1 MPAEGVHERS
11 DLSDDCRLRFRGR
24 RRDSGRSKGLCG
36 CRLPWDERNRCADS
50 AKHNGRDRRSRGAA
64 RVRARAARGDLARHR
79 HRWGQAGNA
88 LLAAAPRGCGGRVTK
103 TESLFSRPIIEAVAD
118 YLSDH
123 PVPLVVDPVMVAS
136 SGAKLLQDDAIDA
149 LVTRLFPLA
158 TAVTPNLHQA
168 QVLASR
174 VRGPGPQTAR
184 VLHDA

>member
-1 MPAEGVHERS
+1 MSVPICLTIAGSDSGGGAGIQADLKAFAAAGCHGTSAIVALTAQNTTGVTDVHEVPPA
-11 DLSDDCRLRFRGR
+11 F
-24 RRDSGRSKGLCG
+24 
-36 CRLPWDERNRCADS
+36 
-50 AKHNGRDRRSRGAA
+50 
-64 RVRARAARGDLARHR
+64 VRAQLEAIWHDIGINGAKRGMPL
-79 HRWGQAGNA
+79 WG
-88 LLAAAPRGCGGRVTK
+88 
-103 TESLFSRPIIEAVAD
+103 PIIEAVAD

-158 TAVTPNLHQA
+158 TAVTPNLHEA